1 MQKNT
6 GRIEKA
12 RRKTKNY
19 SALFAITFLH
29 EKERFINPVRRFP
42 FCFSVSGFLSV
53 EGEKMNKVV
62 PIKEKP
68 KSEAETLVNKCCDT
82 YGLKADEREKVTN
95 EVNQYMSEIYPDG
108 TYMYFDRDVNM
119 LMGKNNTFGESIK
132 KTYSIILKLCLERMV
147 SQR

>member
-1 MQKNT
+1 
-6 GRIEKA
+6 
-12 RRKTKNY
+12 
-19 SALFAITFLH
+19 
-29 EKERFINPVRRFP
+29 
-42 FCFSVSGFLSV
+42 
-53 EGEKMNKVV
+53 MNKVV